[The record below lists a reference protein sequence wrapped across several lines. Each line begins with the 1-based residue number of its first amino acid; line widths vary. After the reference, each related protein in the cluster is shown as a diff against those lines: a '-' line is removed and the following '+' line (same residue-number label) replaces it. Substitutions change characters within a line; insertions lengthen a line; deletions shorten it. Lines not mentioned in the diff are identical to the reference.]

1 MLGSTYSNSEK
12 WPKDFLYFSQTY
24 YFFVELV
31 FFQVNISLYLYPWG
45 YVSWKD
51 TYGELVIFFIK
62 RLTNIETSST
72 FLNNHQKI
80 LQKILENSRKFKI
93 SKFHLENSRTWIFT
107 LWNYILQTQ
116 TSLLQ
121 PIRIY
126 IYIYNNPP
134 LGCNNICLIWLISY
148 HA

>member
-1 MLGSTYSNSEK
+1 MLGSTDSNSGK

-93 SKFHLENSRTWIFT
+93 SLRKFQNLNFHFMKLYSPNSTIIIT
-107 LWNYILQTQ
+107 IY
-116 TSLLQ
+116 
-121 PIRIY
+121 PY
-126 IYIYNNPP
+126 IYLYIQQK
-134 LGCNNICLIWLISY
+134 LGTVCRPQVGI
-148 HA
+148 